1 MTRQAKSGAED
12 MKDGTCM
19 MAEMT
24 WPEFAE
30 RLQDAPVVF
39 LPTGMTEQHGPHLPL
54 GVDHL
59 LPTAIAAM
67 IARDVGGIVAPAV
80 NYGYKSMPRSG
91 GGPGFPGNIGL
102 DGCTLSAV
110 VRDVLRE
117 LARHGV
123 RRICVIDGH
132 YENLWFLNEG
142 IDLAMREI
150 GHTGLQV
157 MCLQHWEFLTG
168 ETLDRVFPDGYP
180 GIELEHAA
188 VLETSLMMHFHP
200 ELVRAD
206 RIPDNA
212 PMEVPPYD
220 VWPARTNWVPKT
232 GSLTSAAVASADK
245 GALIAEQYRRDM
257 AAAVRHELI
266 G

>member
-1 MTRQAKSGAED
+1 MSDPTV
-12 MKDGTCM
+12 M

-24 WPEFAE
+24 WPQFAE
-30 RLQDAPVVF
+30 RMQAQPVVF
-39 LPTGMTEQHGPHLPL
+39 LPTGMTEQHGPHLPM

-59 LPTAIAAM
+59 LPTAIAALV
-67 IARDVGGIVAPAV
+67 AREVGGIVAPSI

-91 GGPGFPGNIGL
+91 GGPSFPGSTGL
-102 DGCTLSAV
+102 DGGTLSAV
-110 VRDVLRE
+110 VRDIIRE

-142 IDLAMREI
+142 IDLAMREV
-150 GHTGLQV
+150 GHTGLRV
-157 MCLQHWEFLTG
+157 MCLQHWEFLTE
-168 ETLDRVFPDGYP
+168 ETLGRVFPDGYP

-200 ELVRAD
+200 DLVRAD

-212 PMEVPPYD
+212 PMDAPPYD
-220 VWPARTNWVPKT
+220 VWPARTEWVPES
-232 GSLTSAAVASADK
+232 GSLTSAAAASADK
-245 GALIAEQYRRDM
+245 GALMAEEYQRDM
-257 AAAVRHELI
+257 AAAVRRELME
-266 G
+266 